1 MSAALWC
8 CQCLPAWQVR
18 ACLDAVD
25 EIQKMA
31 ELLGLRDECGEGTLG
46 ALALAGSCLADNRL
60 NLDVYPDGC
69 RRFLQLFKEQQ
80 GEVVQVEFL
89 RLSSNDCLLD
99 PALGSLPHLKH
110 LKSLVL
116 KGGHA
121 RDEFGSYQHG
131 SLTSLPPD
139 FGNLSC
145 LTHLDLSFN
154 RLSTLPSCILHLPSL
169 RVLLVSHNSLVTLPE
184 DFGRLSKLTFFSAM
198 KNLLKD
204 LPQSIGELSM
214 LQNLDLSEN
223 ALELL
228 PEQIGDLHNCTELDL
243 SGNCLLSIPD
253 SLANLKSLRRLHLH
267 SNLLVTVPASLAS
280 LPNLSRLD
288 LQNNRL
294 RAIPAEI
301 QTLPFVHIRGNPL
314 GKTEPSLQAGNCK
327 ASAAVC
333 SAQLFPHS
341 AQHGVDGLSN
351 LYLLLL
357 PKSYRHRYSH
367 CQKARKT
374 LCCIRRG
381 QSLHDVINSCISSG
395 SFTVT
400 SEGCNVFLACGT
412 RFYFPPGAASDPLK
426 IHFRSFIPDLQW
438 VKLRHH
444 DVLLSR
450 VLELQPHGVQFQ
462 QEVQIWM
469 PYISPQTPH
478 QHEVVVRTF
487 NEQSWSDLK
496 TRVIQRR
503 KSKKCV
509 AHCCVLHFS
518 WFLVVSRLVQNEC
531 EVPAEGTL
539 LFSSV
544 DPNIKVIFPPGVTKE
559 PRSVKLQVCML
570 FARAAFACWVL
581 EELSEQCGNL
591 VPDCFAHC
599 AVCHIQVLPVSAEEI
614 QEITASAECRA
625 SPLLYL
631 SQDSTVDFLKPVRI
645 QLPLPPGVTGL
656 NLDRSRLH
664 ILHGDLEGQTWND
677 ITSEVVLE
685 FTHLYAVFEVTHFS
699 WYWLWYTTKTYI
711 GGIAKKVYERLRL
724 YQVNFIALQ
733 RKKDPEQV
741 LLQCVPKHK
750 VDPVLKKL
758 QDRYRG
764 PEPSDMVEMFEGE
777 QFFAAFERG
786 ISIDM
791 DRPDCVDGRLSFIF
805 YSHLKN
811 MKEIYVTSPV
821 DRKGQAVK
829 GQSLTA
835 CFLFAKVSFYR
846 GAVPDSIPE
855 DASRR
860 RKGPDSLWLA
870 TLPIKL
876 PQLKPR
882 WDENPGPLY
891 GFSFPPLNLGNA
903 ETGYL
908 TQANLLSIA
917 RRVGADWQSIG
928 LNLGL
933 TYQQIERIGYNN
945 REDLNKQIL
954 DMLFSWA
961 QQNSEDP
968 GCVSKLIRA
977 MKESGRQ
984 DIADE
989 VEAIIE
995 LGRQKYSDSIR
1006 RVGLEQESST
1016 EDSA

>member
-1 MSAALWC
+1 
-8 CQCLPAWQVR
+8 
-18 ACLDAVD
+18 
-25 EIQKMA
+25 MA
-31 ELLGLRDECGEGTLG
+31 ELLGLGDERGEGASGAPTL
-46 ALALAGSCLADNRL
+46 ADCCLADNRL
-60 NLDVYPDGC
+60 NLDVYPAGC
-69 RRFLQLFKEQQ
+69 RRLLQLFE
-80 GEVVQVEFL
+80 GRRAEVVQVEFL
-89 RLSSNDCLLD
+89 RLSTNDSLLGA
-99 PALGSLPHLKH
+99 ALGVLPCLKH

-121 RDEFGSYQHG
+121 RDEFGSCQHG

-139 FGNLSC
+139 VGSLRC

-154 RLSTLPSCILHLPSL
+154 SLSTLPSCIPRLPSL
-169 RVLLVSHNSLVTLPE
+169 RVLSVSHNSLVALPE
-184 DFGRLSKLTFFSAM
+184 DFGSLSKLTFFSAM
-198 KNLLKD
+198 KNQLMD
-204 LPQSIGELSM
+204 LPQSIGDLAA
-214 LQNLDLSEN
+214 LKDLDLSEN
-223 ALELL
+223 ALEAL
-228 PEQIGDLHNCTELDL
+228 PEEVGNLHSCTQLDL
-243 SGNCLLSIPD
+243 SGNRLSSIPD
-253 SLANLKSLRRLHLH
+253 SVGNLKALRQLHLH
-267 SNLLVTVPASLAS
+267 SNLLVTVPTSLAS

-288 LQNNRL
+288 LRNNCL
-294 RAIPAEI
+294 RAVPPEI
-301 QTLPFVHIRGNPL
+301 QTLPFVHLRGNPL
-314 GKTEPSLQAGNCK
+314 GETEPSPQAEGSSATELQRLFL
-327 ASAAVC
+327 AS
-333 SAQLFPHS
+333 
-341 AQHGVDGLSN
+341 GED
-351 LYLLLL
+351 
-357 PKSYRHRYSH
+357 
-367 CQKARKT
+367 
-374 LCCIRRG
+374 
-381 QSLHDVINSCISSG
+381 

-400 SEGCNVFLACGT
+400 SEGCEVILACGIH
-412 RFYFPPGAASDPLK
+412 FYFPPGAASDPVR
-426 IHFRSFIPDLQW
+426 IDFRTLEPDPRW

-450 VLELQPHGVQFQ
+450 VLELQPHGVTFQ

-469 PYISPQTPH
+469 PYACPQSL
-478 QHEVVVRTF
+478 QQREVVVRTF
-487 NEQSWSDLK
+487 SGHSWSDLR
-496 TRVIQRR
+496 TQVEQET
-503 KSKKCV
+503 KSKKHV
-509 AHCCVLHFS
+509 AHCRVLHFS

-531 EVPAEGTL
+531 QVSTEGTL

-544 DPNIKVIFPPGVTKE
+544 DPNIKVTFPPGVTE
-559 PRSVKLQVCML
+559 ETRSVKL
-570 FARAAFACWVL
+570 
-581 EELSEQCGNL
+581 
-591 VPDCFAHC
+591 
-599 AVCHIQVLPVSAEEI
+599 QVLPVSAEEI
-614 QEITASAECRA
+614 AELTADAGCRA
-625 SPLLYL
+625 SPLLCL
-631 SQDSTVDFLKPVRI
+631 SQDSLVDFLKPVRI
-645 QLPLPPGVTGL
+645 QLPLPFGVTGL

-664 ILHGDLEGQTWND
+664 LLRGDVQGQTWDD
-677 ITSEVVLE
+677 ITSQVVLE
-685 FTHLYAVFEVTHFS
+685 LTHLYAVFEVTHFS

-711 GGIAKKVYERLRL
+711 GGIAKKVYERLRM

-741 LLQCVPKHK
+741 LLQCLPKHK

-821 DRKGQAVK
+821 DRKDQAVK
-829 GQSLTA
+829 GQ
-835 CFLFAKVSFYR
+835 VSFYR
-846 GAVPDSIPE
+846 GAVPESIPE
-855 DASRR
+855 EASRR

-876 PQLKPR
+876 PRLKPR
-882 WDENPGPLY
+882 WGENPSPQN
-891 GFSFPPLNLGNA
+891 GFSFSPLNLGNA

-917 RRVGADWQSIG
+917 RRVGADWQTIG

-933 TYQQIERIGYNN
+933 TYQQIERIGYNH
-945 REDLNKQIL
+945 REDLDKQIL

-968 GCVSKLIRA
+968 DCVSKLIKA

-989 VEAIIE
+989 VESIIE
-995 LGRQKYSDSIR
+995 LGRHKYRESIR

-1016 EDSA
+1016 EDSATAAM

>member
-1 MSAALWC
+1 M
-8 CQCLPAWQVR
+8 
-18 ACLDAVD
+18 
-25 EIQKMA
+25 QKMA
-31 ELLGLRDECGEGTLG
+31 ELLGLGDECGEGTPE
-46 ALALAGSCLADNRL
+46 APALAGSCLADNRL

-69 RRFLQLFKEQQ
+69 RWFLQLFERRR

-89 RLSSNDCLLD
+89 RLSSNDHLLGTT
-99 PALGSLPHLKH
+99 LGILPHLKH

-121 RDEFGSYQHG
+121 RDEFGSCQHG

-139 FGNLSC
+139 IGNLRC

-154 RLSTLPSCILHLPSL
+154 SLSTLPSCILHLPSL
-169 RVLLVSHNSLVTLPE
+169 CVLLVSHNNLVALPKN
-184 DFGRLSKLTFFSAM
+184 FGSLSKLTFFSAM
-198 KNLLKD
+198 KNQLKD
-204 LPQSIGELSM
+204 LPQSIGDLAV

-223 ALELL
+223 ALEFL
-228 PEQIGDLHNCTELDL
+228 PEEVGNLHNCTELEL
-243 SGNCLLSIPD
+243 SGNRLSSIPD
-253 SLANLKSLRRLHLH
+253 SLANLKSLRQLHLH

-288 LQNNRL
+288 LQNNCL
-294 RAIPAEI
+294 RAVPPEI
-301 QTLPFVHIRGNPL
+301 QTSPFVHLRGNPL
-314 GKTEPSLQAGNCK
+314 GETEPSPQADESSAGELRRLFL
-327 ASAAVC
+327 AS
-333 SAQLFPHS
+333 
-341 AQHGVDGLSN
+341 GED
-351 LYLLLL
+351 
-357 PKSYRHRYSH
+357 
-367 CQKARKT
+367 
-374 LCCIRRG
+374 
-381 QSLHDVINSCISSG
+381 

-400 SEGCNVFLACGT
+400 SEGCKVVLACGI
-412 RFYFPPGAASDPLK
+412 RFYFPPGAASDPLQ
-426 IHFRSFIPDLQW
+426 IYFRTLAPDPQW

-450 VLELQPHGVQFQ
+450 VLELQPHGVEFQ
-462 QEVQIWM
+462 QVQIWM
-469 PYISPQTPH
+469 PYASPQTLH
-478 QHEVVVRTF
+478 QREVVVRTF
-487 NEQSWSDLK
+487 SGQNWSDLS
-496 TRVIQRR
+496 TRVKQKR
-503 KSKKCV
+503 KSKKHM
-509 AHCCVLHFS
+509 AHCSVLHFS

-531 EVPAEGTL
+531 KVPTEGTL

-544 DPNIKVIFPPGVTKE
+544 DPNIKVTFPPGVTE
-559 PRSVKLQVCML
+559 ETRNVKLQV
-570 FARAAFACWVL
+570 
-581 EELSEQCGNL
+581 
-591 VPDCFAHC
+591 
-599 AVCHIQVLPVSAEEI
+599 LPISAEEI
-614 QEITASAECRA
+614 EEITADAGCRA
-625 SPLLYL
+625 SPLLCL
-631 SQDSTVDFLKPVRI
+631 SQDSLVDFLRPVRI

-656 NLDRSRLH
+656 NLDQSRLH
-664 ILHGDLEGQTWND
+664 LLHGDLEGKTWDD
-677 ITSEVVLE
+677 ITSQVVLE

-711 GGIAKKVYERLRL
+711 GGIAKKVYERLRM

-750 VDPVLKKL
+750 VDPVLKRL
-758 QDRYRG
+758 QDRYQG

-829 GQSLTA
+829 GQ
-835 CFLFAKVSFYR
+835 VSFYR

-876 PQLKPR
+876 PRLKPR
-882 WDENPGPLY
+882 WGENRGRPN

-908 TQANLLSIA
+908 TQTNLLSIA
-917 RRVGADWQSIG
+917 RRVGADWQTIG

-945 REDLNKQIL
+945 REDLDKQIL

-968 GCVSKLIRA
+968 DCVSKLITA

-989 VEAIIE
+989 VETIIE
-995 LGRQKYSDSIR
+995 LGQQKYRESIR

-1016 EDSA
+1016 EDSAIAMM

>member
-1 MSAALWC
+1 L
-8 CQCLPAWQVR
+8 
-18 ACLDAVD
+18 
-25 EIQKMA
+25 QKMA
-31 ELLGLRDECGEGTLG
+31 ELLGLGDECGEGASG
-46 ALALAGSCLADNRL
+46 AAALASSCLADNRL

-69 RRFLQLFKEQQ
+69 LRFLRLFEGRQ
-80 GEVVQVEFL
+80 GEVLQVEFL
-89 RLSSNDCLLD
+89 RLSSNDRHLGA
-99 PALGSLPHLKH
+99 ALNILPQLKL
-110 LKSLVL
+110 LKSLML
-116 KGGHA
+116 KGGQA
-121 RDEFGSYQHG
+121 RDEFGSCQHG
-131 SLTSLPPD
+131 SLMSLPP
-139 FGNLSC
+139 GVGTLRC

-184 DFGRLSKLTFFSAM
+184 DFGSLSRLTFFSAM
-198 KNLLKD
+198 KNQLKD
-204 LPQSIGELSM
+204 LPQSIGELAE
-214 LQNLDLSEN
+214 LQDLDLSEN
-223 ALELL
+223 ALEFL
-228 PEQIGDLHNCTELDL
+228 PDEVGNLHSCTELDL
-243 SGNCLLSIPD
+243 SGNRLLSIPD

-288 LQNNRL
+288 LQNNCL
-294 RAIPAEI
+294 HAVPPEI
-301 QTLPFVHIRGNPL
+301 QSSPFVCLRGNPL
-314 GKTEPSLQAGNCK
+314 GDTKPSPQAGLK
-327 ASAAVC
+327 S
-333 SAQLFPHS
+333 L
-341 AQHGVDGLSN
+341 HGVT
-351 LYLLLL
+351 
-357 PKSYRHRYSH
+357 R
-367 CQKARKT
+367 
-374 LCCIRRG
+374 
-381 QSLHDVINSCISSG
+381 SCISSG

-400 SEGCNVFLACGT
+400 SEGCKVVLACGI
-412 RFYFPPGAASDPLK
+412 RFYFPPGAASDPLQ
-426 IHFRSFIPDLQW
+426 IYFRTLAPDPQW

-450 VLELQPHGVQFQ
+450 VLELQPHGVKFQ

-469 PYISPQTPH
+469 PYASPQTLH
-478 QHEVVVRTF
+478 QREVVVRTF
-487 NEQSWSDLK
+487 SGQSWSDLRTGVELK
-496 TRVIQRR
+496 R
-503 KSKKCV
+503 KSKKHV
-509 AHCCVLHFS
+509 AHCSVLHFS

-531 EVPAEGTL
+531 KVPTEGTL

-544 DPNIKVIFPPGVTKE
+544 DPNIKVTFPPGVTAE
-559 PRSVKLQVCML
+559 TRSVKL
-570 FARAAFACWVL
+570 
-581 EELSEQCGNL
+581 
-591 VPDCFAHC
+591 
-599 AVCHIQVLPVSAEEI
+599 QVLPVSAEEL
-614 QEITASAECRA
+614 EEMTADAGCRA
-625 SPLLYL
+625 SPLLCL
-631 SQDSTVDFLKPVRI
+631 SQDSLEDFLRPVRI

-664 ILHGDLEGQTWND
+664 LLHGDLEGRTWDD
-677 ITSEVVLE
+677 ITNQVVLE

-711 GGIAKKVYERLRL
+711 GGIARKVYERLRM

-733 RKKDPEQV
+733 RRKDPEQV

-829 GQSLTA
+829 GQ
-835 CFLFAKVSFYR
+835 VSFYR
-846 GAVPDSIPE
+846 GAIPESVPE

-860 RKGPDSLWLA
+860 RRGPDSLWLA

-876 PQLKPR
+876 PRLKPR
-882 WDENPGPLY
+882 WSENPGPLN

-945 REDLNKQIL
+945 REDLHKQIL

-961 QQNSEDP
+961 QQNAEDP
-968 GCVSKLIRA
+968 DCVSKLVAA

-989 VEAIIE
+989 VETIIA
-995 LGRQKYSDSIR
+995 LGRQKYRESIR

-1016 EDSA
+1016 EDSAIAMT

>member
-1 MSAALWC
+1 
-8 CQCLPAWQVR
+8 
-18 ACLDAVD
+18 
-25 EIQKMA
+25 MA
-31 ELLGLRDECGEGTLG
+31 ELLGLRDKHGEGAPEAP
-46 ALALAGSCLADNRL
+46 ALTGSCLADNRL
-60 NLDVYPDGC
+60 TLDVYPDGC
-69 RRFLQLFKEQQ
+69 CRLLRLFEGQRA
-80 GEVVQVEFL
+80 EVVQVELL
-89 RLSSNDCLLD
+89 RLSGNDRLLD
-99 PALGSLPHLKH
+99 SALAILPHLKR

-116 KGGHA
+116 KGGHV
-121 RDEFGSYQHG
+121 RDEFGSCQHG

-139 FGNLSC
+139 IGTLRC

-154 RLSTLPSCILHLPSL
+154 SLSTLPSCIPCLTSL
-169 RVLLVSHNSLVTLPE
+169 RMLLVSHNNLVALPE
-184 DFGRLSKLTFFSAM
+184 NFGSLSKLTFFSAM
-198 KNLLKD
+198 KNQLKD
-204 LPQSIGELSM
+204 LPRSIGELAA
-214 LQNLDLSEN
+214 LEDLDLSEN

-228 PEQIGDLHNCTELDL
+228 PEEVGNLRSCTELDL
-243 SGNCLLSIPD
+243 SGNRLSSIPD
-253 SLANLKSLRRLHLH
+253 SL
-267 SNLLVTVPASLAS
+267 
-280 LPNLSRLD
+280 
-288 LQNNRL
+288 
-294 RAIPAEI
+294 
-301 QTLPFVHIRGNPL
+301 
-314 GKTEPSLQAGNCK
+314 
-327 ASAAVC
+327 
-333 SAQLFPHS
+333 
-341 AQHGVDGLSN
+341 
-351 LYLLLL
+351 
-357 PKSYRHRYSH
+357 
-367 CQKARKT
+367 
-374 LCCIRRG
+374 
-381 QSLHDVINSCISSG
+381 
-395 SFTVT
+395 VT
-400 SEGCNVFLACGT
+400 SEGCEVVLACGIC
-412 RFYFPPGAASDPLK
+412 FCFPPGAASDPLQ
-426 IHFRSFIPDLQW
+426 IYFRTLAPDPRW

-450 VLELQPHGVQFQ
+450 VLELQPHGVKFQ
-462 QEVQIWM
+462 QEVDIWM
-469 PYISPQTPH
+469 PYASPENLH
-478 QHEVVVRTF
+478 QREVVVRTF
-487 NEQSWSDLK
+487 SGQSWSDLRTQVEK
-496 TRVIQRR
+496 KR
-503 KSKKCV
+503 KSKKHV
-509 AHCCVLHFS
+509 AHCSVLHFS

-531 EVPAEGTL
+531 KVPAEGTL

-544 DPNIKVIFPPGVTKE
+544 DPNIKVTFPPGVTE
-559 PRSVKLQVCML
+559 ETRNVKL
-570 FARAAFACWVL
+570 
-581 EELSEQCGNL
+581 
-591 VPDCFAHC
+591 
-599 AVCHIQVLPVSAEEI
+599 QVLPVSAEEI
-614 QEITASAECRA
+614 EELTADAGCKA
-625 SPLLYL
+625 SPLLCL
-631 SQDSTVDFLKPVRI
+631 SQDSLVDFLRPVRI
-645 QLPLPPGVTGL
+645 QLPLPLGVTGL

-664 ILHGDLEGQTWND
+664 LLRGDVEGQTWDD
-677 ITSEVVLE
+677 ITSQVVLE
-685 FTHLYAVFEVTHFS
+685 FTHLYALFEVTHFS

-711 GGIAKKVYERLRL
+711 GGIAKKVYERLRM

-741 LLQCVPKHK
+741 LLQCLPKHK

-829 GQSLTA
+829 GQ
-835 CFLFAKVSFYR
+835 VSFYR
-846 GAVPDSIPE
+846 GAVPESIPE

-876 PQLKPR
+876 PRLKPR
-882 WDENPGPLY
+882 WGETSSLLN

-917 RRVGADWQSIG
+917 RRVGADWQTIG

-945 REDLNKQIL
+945 RQDLDKQIL

-968 GCVSKLIRA
+968 DCVSKLIIA

-989 VEAIIE
+989 VETIIE
-995 LGRQKYSDSIR
+995 LGRQKYRESIR
-1006 RVGLEQESST
+1006 RVGLEQESSA
-1016 EDSA
+1016 EDSAIAMT

>member
-1 MSAALWC
+1 T
-8 CQCLPAWQVR
+8 
-18 ACLDAVD
+18 
-25 EIQKMA
+25 QKMA
-31 ELLGLRDECGEGTLG
+31 ELLGLGDKCGEGALG
-46 ALALAGSCLADNRL
+46 APSLAGSCLADNRL

-69 RRFLQLFKEQQ
+69 CRFLQLFEGRR

-89 RLSSNDCLLD
+89 RLSSNDCLLGTT
-99 PALGSLPHLKH
+99 LSILPHLKH

-121 RDEFGSYQHG
+121 RDEFGSCQHG
-131 SLTSLPPD
+131 SLTNLPPD
-139 FGNLSC
+139 IGNLRC

-154 RLSTLPSCILHLPSL
+154 SLSTLPSCILHLPSL
-169 RVLLVSHNSLVTLPE
+169 RVLLVSHNSLVALPE
-184 DFGRLSKLTFFSAM
+184 DFGSLSKLTFFSAM
-198 KNLLKD
+198 RNQLKD
-204 LPQSIGELSM
+204 LPQSIGELAV
-214 LQNLDLSEN
+214 LQDLDLSEN
-223 ALELL
+223 ALEFL
-228 PEQIGDLHNCTELDL
+228 PEEVGNLHNCTELDL
-243 SGNCLLSIPD
+243 SGNCLSSIPD

-288 LQNNRL
+288 LQNNCL
-294 RAIPAEI
+294 RAVPPEI
-301 QTLPFVHIRGNPL
+301 QTSPFVRLRGNPL
-314 GKTEPSLQAGNCK
+314 GETEPSPQADESRARGLRRLFL
-327 ASAAVC
+327 AS
-333 SAQLFPHS
+333 
-341 AQHGVDGLSN
+341 GED
-351 LYLLLL
+351 
-357 PKSYRHRYSH
+357 
-367 CQKARKT
+367 
-374 LCCIRRG
+374 
-381 QSLHDVINSCISSG
+381 

-400 SEGCNVFLACGT
+400 SEGCKVVLACGIH
-412 RFYFPPGAASDPLK
+412 FYFPPGAASDPLR
-426 IHFRSFIPDLQW
+426 IYFRTLAPDPQC

-450 VLELQPHGVQFQ
+450 ALELQPHGVKFQ

-469 PYISPQTPH
+469 PYASPQTLH
-478 QHEVVVRTF
+478 QREVVVRTF
-487 NEQSWSDLK
+487 SGQSWSDLR
-496 TRVIQRR
+496 TRLEQKR
-503 KSKKCV
+503 KSKKHV
-509 AHCCVLHFS
+509 AHCSVLHFS

-531 EVPAEGTL
+531 KVPTEGTL

-544 DPNIKVIFPPGVTKE
+544 DPNIKVTFPPGVTE
-559 PRSVKLQVCML
+559 ETRSVKL
-570 FARAAFACWVL
+570 
-581 EELSEQCGNL
+581 
-591 VPDCFAHC
+591 
-599 AVCHIQVLPVSAEEI
+599 QVLPVSAEEI
-614 QEITASAECRA
+614 EEITSDAGCRV
-625 SPLLYL
+625 SPLLCL
-631 SQDSTVDFLKPVRI
+631 SQDSLVDFLRPVRI

-656 NLDRSRLH
+656 NLDQSRLH
-664 ILHGDLEGQTWND
+664 LLHGDLEGQTWDD
-677 ITSEVVLE
+677 ITSQVVLE

-711 GGIAKKVYERLRL
+711 GGIAKKVYERLRM

-829 GQSLTA
+829 GQ
-835 CFLFAKVSFYR
+835 VSFYR
-846 GAVPDSIPE
+846 GAVPESIPE

-876 PQLKPR
+876 PRLKPR
-882 WDENPGPLY
+882 WRENPGPLN

-917 RRVGADWQSIG
+917 RRVGADWQTIG

-945 REDLNKQIL
+945 REDLDKQIL

-968 GCVSKLIRA
+968 DCVSKLITA

-989 VEAIIE
+989 VETIIE
-995 LGRQKYSDSIR
+995 LGQQKYRESIR
-1006 RVGLEQESST
+1006 RVGLEQECST
-1016 EDSA
+1016 EDSAIAMM

>member
-1 MSAALWC
+1 
-8 CQCLPAWQVR
+8 
-18 ACLDAVD
+18 
-25 EIQKMA
+25 MA
-31 ELLGLRDECGEGTLG
+31 ELLGLGDKHGEG
-46 ALALAGSCLADNRL
+46 APEAPALAGSCLADNRL
-60 NLDVYPDGC
+60 TLDVYPDGC
-69 RRFLQLFKEQQ
+69 CRLLHLFEGQQ
-80 GEVVQVEFL
+80 AEVVQVELL
-89 RLSSNDCLLD
+89 RLSGNDCLLD
-99 PALGSLPHLKH
+99 SALAILPHLKR

-116 KGGHA
+116 KGGHV
-121 RDEFGSYQHG
+121 RDEFGSCQHG

-139 FGNLSC
+139 IGNLRC

-154 RLSTLPSCILHLPSL
+154 SLSTLPSCIPCLTSL
-169 RVLLVSHNSLVTLPE
+169 RMLLVSHNNLVALPE
-184 DFGRLSKLTFFSAM
+184 NFGSLSKLTFFSAM
-198 KNLLKD
+198 KNQLKD
-204 LPQSIGELSM
+204 LPRSIGELAA
-214 LQNLDLSEN
+214 LEDLDLSEN

-228 PEQIGDLHNCTELDL
+228 PEEGAY
-243 SGNCLLSIPD
+243 CLTRPVVHKVGEFSAD
-253 SLANLKSLRRLHLH
+253 FLK
-267 SNLLVTVPASLAS
+267 
-280 LPNLSRLD
+280 D
-288 LQNNRL
+288 W
-294 RAIPAEI
+294 
-301 QTLPFVHIRGNPL
+301 
-314 GKTEPSLQAGNCK
+314 
-327 ASAAVC
+327 
-333 SAQLFPHS
+333 
-341 AQHGVDGLSN
+341 
-351 LYLLLL
+351 
-357 PKSYRHRYSH
+357 SH
-367 CQKARKT
+367 CSVT
-374 LCCIRRG
+374 
-381 QSLHDVINSCISSG
+381 HSCVSSG

-400 SEGCNVFLACGT
+400 SEGCEVVLACGIC
-412 RFYFPPGAASDPLK
+412 FYFPPGAASDPLQ
-426 IHFRSFIPDLQW
+426 IYFRTLAPDPRW

-450 VLELQPHGVQFQ
+450 VLELQPHGVKFQ
-462 QEVQIWM
+462 QEVDIWM
-469 PYISPQTPH
+469 PYASPETLH
-478 QHEVVVRTF
+478 QREVVVRTF
-487 NEQSWSDLK
+487 SGQSWSDLRTQVEK
-496 TRVIQRR
+496 KR
-503 KSKKCV
+503 KSKKHV
-509 AHCCVLHFS
+509 AHCSVLHFS

-531 EVPAEGTL
+531 KVPTEGTL

-544 DPNIKVIFPPGVTKE
+544 DPNIKVTFPPGVTE
-559 PRSVKLQVCML
+559 ETRNVKL
-570 FARAAFACWVL
+570 
-581 EELSEQCGNL
+581 
-591 VPDCFAHC
+591 
-599 AVCHIQVLPVSAEEI
+599 QVLPVSAEEI
-614 QEITASAECRA
+614 EELTADAGCKA
-625 SPLLYL
+625 SPLLCL
-631 SQDSTVDFLKPVRI
+631 SQDSLVDFLRPVRI
-645 QLPLPPGVTGL
+645 QLPLPLGVTGL

-664 ILHGDLEGQTWND
+664 LLRGDVEGQTWDD
-677 ITSEVVLE
+677 ITSQVVLE
-685 FTHLYAVFEVTHFS
+685 FTHLYALFEVTHFS

-711 GGIAKKVYERLRL
+711 GGIAKKVYERLRM

-741 LLQCVPKHK
+741 LLQCLPKHK

-829 GQSLTA
+829 GQ
-835 CFLFAKVSFYR
+835 VSFYR
-846 GAVPDSIPE
+846 GAVPESIPE

-876 PQLKPR
+876 PRLKPR
-882 WDENPGPLY
+882 WGETSSSLN

-917 RRVGADWQSIG
+917 RRVGADWQTIG

-945 REDLNKQIL
+945 RQDLDKQIL

-968 GCVSKLIRA
+968 DCVSKLIIA

-989 VEAIIE
+989 VETIIE
-995 LGRQKYSDSIR
+995 LGRQKYRESIR
-1006 RVGLEQESST
+1006 RVGLEQESSA
-1016 EDSA
+1016 EDSAIAMT

>member
-1 MSAALWC
+1 M
-8 CQCLPAWQVR
+8 
-18 ACLDAVD
+18 
-25 EIQKMA
+25 QKMA
-31 ELLGLRDECGEGTLG
+31 ELLGLRDECGEGTSG
-46 ALALAGSCLADNRL
+46 APAPAGSCLADNRL

-69 RRFLQLFKEQQ
+69 RRFLQLFKERR

-89 RLSSNDCLLD
+89 RLSGNDCLLD
-99 PALGSLPHLKH
+99 TTLGSLPHLKH

-139 FGNLSC
+139 FGNLTC

-154 RLSTLPSCILHLPSL
+154 RLSTLPSCILQLPSL

-184 DFGRLSKLTFFSAM
+184 DFGCLSKLTFFSAM
-198 KNLLKD
+198 KNQLKD
-204 LPQSIGELSM
+204 LPRSIGKLSM
-214 LQNLDLSEN
+214 LQDLDLSEN

-228 PEQIGDLHNCTELDL
+228 PEEVGNLHNCTELDL
-243 SGNCLLSIPD
+243 SGNRLLSIPD

-288 LQNNRL
+288 LQNNCL

-301 QTLPFVHIRGNPL
+301 QALPFVHVRGNPL
-314 GKTEPSLQAGNCK
+314 GETEPSPQAGNCK
-327 ASAAVC
+327 ASAAV
-333 SAQLFPHS
+333 
-341 AQHGVDGLSN
+341 
-351 LYLLLL
+351 
-357 PKSYRHRYSH
+357 
-367 CQKARKT
+367 
-374 LCCIRRG
+374 
-381 QSLHDVINSCISSG
+381 VIHSCISSG

-400 SEGCNVFLACGT
+400 SEGCKVVLACGIH
-412 RFYFPPGAASDPLK
+412 FYFPPGAASDSLQ
-426 IHFRSFIPDLQW
+426 IYFRSLAPDPQW

-487 NEQSWSDLK
+487 SGQSWSDLR
-496 TRVIQRR
+496 TRTKQKR

-531 EVPAEGTL
+531 RVPAEGTL

-559 PRSVKLQVCML
+559 PRSVKLQV
-570 FARAAFACWVL
+570 
-581 EELSEQCGNL
+581 
-591 VPDCFAHC
+591 
-599 AVCHIQVLPVSAEEI
+599 LPVSAEEI
-614 QEITASAECRA
+614 EEITSNAGCRA
-625 SPLLYL
+625 SPLLCL

-791 DRPDCVDGRLSFIF
+791 DHPDCVDGRLSFIF

-821 DRKGQAVK
+821 DRKCQAVK
-829 GQSLTA
+829 GQ
-835 CFLFAKVSFYR
+835 VSFYR

-933 TYQQIERIGYNN
+933 TYKQIERIGYNN

-968 GCVSKLIRA
+968 DCVNKLITA

-995 LGRQKYSDSIR
+995 LGRQKYNESIR

-1016 EDSA
+1016 EDSAIAMM

>member
-1 MSAALWC
+1 
-8 CQCLPAWQVR
+8 
-18 ACLDAVD
+18 
-25 EIQKMA
+25 MA
-31 ELLGLRDECGEGTLG
+31 ELLGLRAERGEGAAG
-46 ALALAGSCLADNRL
+46 AAALAGSCLADNRL

-69 RRFLQLFKEQQ
+69 CRFLQLFEERQ

-89 RLSSNDCLLD
+89 RLSSNDRL
-99 PALGSLPHLKH
+99 LGSTLGILPHLKH

-116 KGGHA
+116 KGGYT
-121 RDEFGSYQHG
+121 RDVFGSCQHG
-131 SLTSLPPD
+131 SLTSLPSD
-139 FGNLSC
+139 FGNLRC

-154 RLSTLPSCILHLPSL
+154 KLSTLPHCILHLPSL
-169 RVLLVSHNSLVTLPE
+169 RVLLVSYNRLVALPE
-184 DFGRLSKLTFFSAM
+184 AFGSLSKLTFFSAM
-198 KNLLKD
+198 KNQLKD
-204 LPQSIGELSM
+204 LPQSIGELAV
-214 LQNLDLSEN
+214 LQDLDLSEN
-223 ALELL
+223 DLESL
-228 PEQIGDLHNCTELDL
+228 PEEVGNLHSCTDLDL
-243 SGNCLLSIPD
+243 SGNRLSSIPE
-253 SLANLKSLRRLHLH
+253 SFANLKSLRRLHLH
-267 SNLLVTVPASLAS
+267 SNLLLTVPASLAS

-288 LQNNRL
+288 LQNNCL
-294 RAIPAEI
+294 RAVPPEI
-301 QTLPFVHIRGNPL
+301 QTAPFVHLRGNPL
-314 GKTEPSLQAGNCK
+314 GQTEPSPQADESSARELPRLFL
-327 ASAAVC
+327 AS
-333 SAQLFPHS
+333 
-341 AQHGVDGLSN
+341 GED
-351 LYLLLL
+351 
-357 PKSYRHRYSH
+357 
-367 CQKARKT
+367 
-374 LCCIRRG
+374 
-381 QSLHDVINSCISSG
+381 

-400 SEGCNVFLACGT
+400 SEGCKVVLACGIH
-412 RFYFPPGAASDPLK
+412 FCFPPGAASDPLR
-426 IHFRSFIPDLQW
+426 IFFRTLTPDPQW

-450 VLELQPHGVQFQ
+450 VLELQPHGVKFQ

-469 PYISPQTPH
+469 PYASPQTLR
-478 QHEVVVRTF
+478 QREVVVRTF
-487 NEQSWSDLK
+487 SGQSWSDLRTK
-496 TRVIQRR
+496 VEQKR
-503 KSKKCV
+503 KSKKHV
-509 AHCCVLHFS
+509 AHCSVLHFS

-531 EVPAEGTL
+531 KVPTEGTL

-544 DPNIKVIFPPGVTKE
+544 DPNIKVTFPPGVTTE
-559 PRSVKLQVCML
+559 TRRVKL
-570 FARAAFACWVL
+570 
-581 EELSEQCGNL
+581 
-591 VPDCFAHC
+591 
-599 AVCHIQVLPVSAEEI
+599 QVLPVSTEEI
-614 QEITASAECRA
+614 EETTAAAGCRA
-625 SPLLYL
+625 SPLLCL
-631 SQDSTVDFLKPVRI
+631 SQDSLGAFLRPVRI

-656 NLDRSRLH
+656 NLDQSRLH
-664 ILHGDLEGQTWND
+664 LLHGDLEGQTWDD
-677 ITSEVVLE
+677 ITSQVVLE

-711 GGIAKKVYERLRL
+711 GGIAKKVYERLRM

-829 GQSLTA
+829 GQ
-835 CFLFAKVSFYR
+835 VSFYR
-846 GAVPDSIPE
+846 GAVPESIPE

-860 RKGPDSLWLA
+860 RKGPNSLWLA

-876 PQLKPR
+876 PRLRPR
-882 WDENPGPLY
+882 WGENPGPLN

-917 RRVGADWQSIG
+917 RRVGADWQAIG
-928 LNLGL
+928 LSLGL

-945 REDLNKQIL
+945 REDLDKQIL

-961 QQNSEDP
+961 QQNLEDP
-968 GCVSKLIRA
+968 DCVSKLITA
-977 MKESGRQ
+977 MKDSGRQ
-984 DIADE
+984 DIADDI
-989 VEAIIE
+989 EAIIN
-995 LGRQKYSDSIR
+995 LGRQKYRESIR

-1016 EDSA
+1016 EDSAVAMV

>member
-1 MSAALWC
+1 M
-8 CQCLPAWQVR
+8 
-18 ACLDAVD
+18 
-25 EIQKMA
+25 QKMA
-31 ELLGLRDECGEGTLG
+31 ELLELGKEDREGALG
-46 ALALAGSCLADNRL
+46 APVPSGSCLADNRL

-69 RRFLQLFKEQQ
+69 HRLLQLFEGRR
-80 GEVVQVEFL
+80 GELLRVEFL
-89 RLSSNDCLLD
+89 RLSTNDHLLGA
-99 PALGSLPHLKH
+99 ALGILPQLKH

-121 RDEFGSYQHG
+121 RDEFGSCQRG
-131 SLTSLPPD
+131 TLRSLPPD
-139 FGNLSC
+139 VGNLRH

-154 RLSTLPSCILHLPSL
+154 SLSTLPSCILHLPSL
-169 RVLLVSHNSLVTLPE
+169 RVLLVSHNSLGTLPQ
-184 DFGRLSKLTFFSAM
+184 DLGSLSKLTFFSAM
-198 KNLLKD
+198 KNQLKD
-204 LPQSIGELSM
+204 LPQSIGELAE
-214 LQNLDLSEN
+214 LQDLDLSEN
-223 ALELL
+223 ALGCL
-228 PEQIGDLHNCTELDL
+228 PEEVGNLHKCRELDL
-243 SGNCLLSIPD
+243 SGNRLSSIPE
-253 SLANLKSLRRLHLH
+253 SLANLKSLRQLHLH

-288 LQNNRL
+288 LQNNCL
-294 RAIPAEI
+294 RAVPPEI
-301 QTLPFVHIRGNPL
+301 QSSPFVHLRGNPL
-314 GKTEPSLQAGNCK
+314 GAREPPLQPDESSARGLRRLFL
-327 ASAAVC
+327 AS
-333 SAQLFPHS
+333 
-341 AQHGVDGLSN
+341 GED
-351 LYLLLL
+351 
-357 PKSYRHRYSH
+357 R
-367 CQKARKT
+367 
-374 LCCIRRG
+374 
-381 QSLHDVINSCISSG
+381 
-395 SFTVT
+395 FTVT
-400 SEGCNVFLACGT
+400 SEGCKVVLACGIH
-412 RFYFPPGAASDPLK
+412 FYFPPEAVSEPLQIEFQSLAPDP
-426 IHFRSFIPDLQW
+426 QW

-450 VLELQPHGVQFQ
+450 VLELQPHGVKFQ

-469 PYISPQTPH
+469 PFASPQSL
-478 QHEVVVRTF
+478 QQREVVIRTF
-487 NEQSWSDLK
+487 SGQSWSDLR
-496 TRVIQRR
+496 TRVEQKR
-503 KSKKCV
+503 KPKKPV
-509 AHCCVLHFS
+509 AHCSVLHFS
-518 WFLVVSRLVQNEC
+518 WFLVVSRLVQDEC
-531 EVPAEGTL
+531 QVPTEGTL
-539 LFSSV
+539 LFSSL
-544 DPNIKVIFPPGVTKE
+544 DPNIKVTFPPGATE
-559 PRSVKLQVCML
+559 ETRSVRL
-570 FARAAFACWVL
+570 
-581 EELSEQCGNL
+581 
-591 VPDCFAHC
+591 
-599 AVCHIQVLPVSAEEI
+599 QVLPVSAEEI
-614 QEITASAECRA
+614 EEITADPGCRA
-625 SPLLYL
+625 TSLLCL
-631 SQDSTVDFLKPVRI
+631 SQDSLVDFLRPVRI
-645 QLPLPPGVTGL
+645 QLPFPPGVTGL

-664 ILHGDLEGQTWND
+664 LLHGDLEGQSWDD
-677 ITSEVVLE
+677 ITSQVVLE

-829 GQSLTA
+829 GQ
-835 CFLFAKVSFYR
+835 VSFYR
-846 GAVPDSIPE
+846 GAVPESIPE

-876 PQLKPR
+876 PRLKPR
-882 WDENPGPLY
+882 WGENPALLND
-891 GFSFPPLNLGNA
+891 FSFPPLNLGNA

-945 REDLNKQIL
+945 REDLDKQIL

-968 GCVSKLIRA
+968 ECVNKLVGA

-984 DIADE
+984 DIAEE
-989 VEAIIE
+989 VEATLE
-995 LGRQKYSDSIR
+995 LGRQKYRESLR
-1006 RVGLEQESST
+1006 RLGLEQDSST
-1016 EDSA
+1016 QDSAIAM

>member
-1 MSAALWC
+1 
-8 CQCLPAWQVR
+8 
-18 ACLDAVD
+18 
-25 EIQKMA
+25 QKMA
-31 ELLGLRDECGEGTLG
+31 ELLGLRDECGEGALG
-46 ALALAGSCLADNRL
+46 APVLTSSCLADNRL
-60 NLDVYPDGC
+60 TLDVYPDGC
-69 RRFLQLFKEQQ
+69 YQLLRLFEGRRA
-80 GEVVQVEFL
+80 EVVQVELL
-89 RLSSNDCLLD
+89 RLSSNDHLLD
-99 PALGSLPHLKH
+99 AVLGILPHLKR

-121 RDEFGSYQHG
+121 RDEFGLCQHG
-131 SLTSLPPD
+131 SLRSLPPD
-139 FGNLSC
+139 FGTLRC

-154 RLSTLPSCILHLPSL
+154 SLSTLPSCISRLPSL
-169 RVLLVSHNSLVTLPE
+169 RVLLVSHNSLVALPE
-184 DFGRLSKLTFFSAM
+184 DFGSLSKLTFFSAM
-198 KNLLKD
+198 KNQLKD
-204 LPQSIGELSM
+204 LPRSIGELAM
-214 LQNLDLSEN
+214 LEDLDLSEN
-223 ALELL
+223 ALEFL
-228 PEQIGDLHNCTELDL
+228 PEEVGNLHSCTELDL
-243 SGNCLLSIPD
+243 SGNQLSSIPD

-288 LQNNRL
+288 LQNNCL
-294 RAIPAEI
+294 RAVPAEI
-301 QTLPFVHIRGNPL
+301 QTAPFVHLRGNPL
-314 GKTEPSLQAGNCK
+314 GETEPSLPADEPNATELRRLFL
-327 ASAAVC
+327 AS
-333 SAQLFPHS
+333 
-341 AQHGVDGLSN
+341 GED
-351 LYLLLL
+351 
-357 PKSYRHRYSH
+357 
-367 CQKARKT
+367 
-374 LCCIRRG
+374 
-381 QSLHDVINSCISSG
+381 

-400 SEGCNVFLACGT
+400 SEGCKVVLACGI
-412 RFYFPPGAASDPLK
+412 RFYFPPGAASDPLR
-426 IHFRSFIPDLQW
+426 IYFRTLAPDPQW

-450 VLELQPHGVQFQ
+450 VLELQPHGVKFQ

-469 PYISPQTPH
+469 PYASPETLQ
-478 QHEVVVRTF
+478 QREVVVRTF
-487 NEQSWSDLK
+487 SGQSWSDLRTQVEQK
-496 TRVIQRR
+496 R
-503 KSKKCV
+503 KSKKHM
-509 AHCCVLHFS
+509 AHCSVLHFS

-531 EVPAEGTL
+531 KVPTEGTL

-544 DPNIKVIFPPGVTKE
+544 DPNIKVTFPPGVTE
-559 PRSVKLQVCML
+559 ETRNVKLQV
-570 FARAAFACWVL
+570 
-581 EELSEQCGNL
+581 LS
-591 VPDCFAHC
+591 
-599 AVCHIQVLPVSAEEI
+599 VSAEEI
-614 QEITASAECRA
+614 AELTADAECQA
-625 SPLLYL
+625 SPLLCL
-631 SQDSTVDFLKPVRI
+631 SQDCLVDFLRPVRI
-645 QLPLPPGVTGL
+645 QLPLPLGVTGL

-664 ILHGDLEGQTWND
+664 LLRGDLQGQTWDD
-677 ITSEVVLE
+677 ITSQVVLE
-685 FTHLYAVFEVTHFS
+685 FTHLYAIFEVTHFS
-699 WYWLWYTTKTYI
+699 WYWLWYSTKTYI
-711 GGIAKKVYERLRL
+711 GGIAKKVYERLRM

-741 LLQCVPKHK
+741 LLQCLPKHK

-791 DRPDCVDGRLSFIF
+791 DRPDCVDGCLSFIF

-829 GQSLTA
+829 GQ
-835 CFLFAKVSFYR
+835 VSFYR

-855 DASRR
+855 DATRR

-876 PQLKPR
+876 PRLKPR
-882 WDENPGPLY
+882 WGENPSSLN

-917 RRVGADWQSIG
+917 RRVGADWQTIG

-945 REDLNKQIL
+945 REDLDKQIL

-968 GCVSKLIRA
+968 DCVSKLITA

-989 VEAIIE
+989 IETIIE
-995 LGRQKYSDSIR
+995 LGRQKYRQSIR

-1016 EDSA
+1016 EDSAIAM

>member
-1 MSAALWC
+1 M
-8 CQCLPAWQVR
+8 
-18 ACLDAVD
+18 
-25 EIQKMA
+25 QKMA
-31 ELLGLRDECGEGTLG
+31 ELLRLRDECREGTSG
-46 ALALAGSCLADNRL
+46 TALVGSCLADNRL

-69 RRFLQLFKEQQ
+69 HRFLQLFKKQQ

-99 PALGSLPHLKH
+99 ITLGSLPHLKH

-121 RDEFGSYQHG
+121 RDEFGSYQRG
-131 SLTSLPPD
+131 SLTNLPPD
-139 FGNLSC
+139 FGNLRC

-184 DFGRLSKLTFFSAM
+184 DFGCLSKLTFFSAM
-198 KNLLKD
+198 KNQLKG

-214 LQNLDLSEN
+214 LQDLDLSEN

-228 PEQIGDLHNCTELDL
+228 PEEVGNLHNCTELDL
-243 SGNCLLSIPD
+243 SGNRLLSIPD

-288 LQNNRL
+288 LQNNCL

-301 QTLPFVHIRGNPL
+301 QTLPFVHVRGNPL
-314 GKTEPSLQAGNCK
+314 GETEPSPQADK
-327 ASAAVC
+327 SSTRRLKELILAS
-333 SAQLFPHS
+333 
-341 AQHGVDGLSN
+341 GE
-351 LYLLLL
+351 
-357 PKSYRHRYSH
+357 
-367 CQKARKT
+367 
-374 LCCIRRG
+374 
-381 QSLHDVINSCISSG
+381 G

-400 SEGCNVFLACGT
+400 SEGRRVVLACGIH
-412 RFYFPPGAASDPLK
+412 FYFPPGATSDPLR
-426 IHFRSFIPDLQW
+426 ICFRSLMPDPQW

-462 QEVQIWM
+462 QEVQISM
-469 PYISPQTPH
+469 PCISPQTPH

-487 NEQSWSDLK
+487 SGQSWSDLK
-496 TRVIQRR
+496 TRVKRKR

-531 EVPAEGTL
+531 KVPAEGTL

-559 PRSVKLQVCML
+559 PRSVKLQV
-570 FARAAFACWVL
+570 
-581 EELSEQCGNL
+581 
-591 VPDCFAHC
+591 
-599 AVCHIQVLPVSAEEI
+599 LPVSAEEI
-614 QEITASAECRA
+614 QEITANAGCKA

-677 ITSEVVLE
+677 ITSDVVLE

-733 RKKDPEQV
+733 RKNDPEQV

-758 QDRYRG
+758 QNRYRG

-829 GQSLTA
+829 GQ
-835 CFLFAKVSFYR
+835 VSFYR

-882 WDENPGPLY
+882 WDENPCSLR

-908 TQANLLSIA
+908 TQANLLNIA

-968 GCVSKLIRA
+968 DCVSKLITA

-989 VEAIIE
+989 IEAIIE
-995 LGRQKYSDSIR
+995 LGRKKYSESIR

-1016 EDSA
+1016 EDSAIAMM

>member
-1 MSAALWC
+1 
-8 CQCLPAWQVR
+8 
-18 ACLDAVD
+18 
-25 EIQKMA
+25 MA
-31 ELLGLRDECGEGTLG
+31 ELLGLGDECREGASG
-46 ALALAGSCLADNRL
+46 APALAASCLADNRL

-69 RRFLQLFKEQQ
+69 RRFLRLFEGRQ
-80 GEVVQVEFL
+80 GEVVRVEFL
-89 RLSSNDCLLD
+89 RLSTNDRLLGTT
-99 PALGSLPHLKH
+99 LGILPHLKH

-121 RDEFGSYQHG
+121 RDEFGSCQHG

-139 FGNLSC
+139 VGNLSC

-154 RLSTLPSCILHLPSL
+154 SLSTLPGCILHLPSL

-184 DFGRLSKLTFFSAM
+184 DFGSLSKLTFFSAM
-198 KNLLKD
+198 KNQLKD
-204 LPQSIGELSM
+204 LPQSIGELAV
-214 LQNLDLSEN
+214 LQDLDLSEN
-223 ALELL
+223 ALEFL
-228 PEQIGDLHNCTELDL
+228 PEEVGNLHNCTELDL
-243 SGNCLLSIPD
+243 SGNRLSSIPD

-288 LQNNRL
+288 LQNNCL
-294 RAIPAEI
+294 RAVPPEI
-301 QTLPFVHIRGNPL
+301 QTSPFVHLRGNPL
-314 GKTEPSLQAGNCK
+314 GETEPSPQADES
-327 ASAAVC
+327 SAGGLRR
-333 SAQLFPHS
+333 LF
-341 AQHGVDGLSN
+341 L
-351 LYLLLL
+351 
-357 PKSYRHRYSH
+357 
-367 CQKARKT
+367 T
-374 LCCIRRG
+374 
-381 QSLHDVINSCISSG
+381 SG
-395 SFTVT
+395 EDSFTVT
-400 SEGCNVFLACGT
+400 SEGCRVVLACGIH
-412 RFYFPPGAASDPLK
+412 FYFPPGAASDPLR
-426 IHFRSFIPDLQW
+426 IYFRTLAPDPRW

-450 VLELQPHGVQFQ
+450 VLELQPHGLKFQ

-469 PYISPQTPH
+469 PYASPQTLH
-478 QHEVVVRTF
+478 QREVVVRTF
-487 NEQSWSDLK
+487 SGQSWSDLRTGVEQK
-496 TRVIQRR
+496 R
-503 KSKKCV
+503 KSKHV
-509 AHCCVLHFS
+509 AHCSVLHFS

-531 EVPAEGTL
+531 KVPTEGTL

-544 DPNIKVIFPPGVTKE
+544 DPSIKVTFPPGVTE
-559 PRSVKLQVCML
+559 ETRSVKLQVHI
-570 FARAAFACWVL
+570 
-581 EELSEQCGNL
+581 EEL
-591 VPDCFAHC
+591 
-599 AVCHIQVLPVSAEEI
+599 
-614 QEITASAECRA
+614 TADAGCRA
-625 SPLLYL
+625 SPLLCL
-631 SQDSTVDFLKPVRI
+631 SQDSLVDFLRPVRI

-664 ILHGDLEGQTWND
+664 LLHGDLEGQTWDD
-677 ITSEVVLE
+677 ITSQVVLE

-711 GGIAKKVYERLRL
+711 GGIAKKVYERLRM

-777 QFFAAFERG
+777 QFFAAFEHG

-829 GQSLTA
+829 GQ
-835 CFLFAKVSFYR
+835 VSFYR
-846 GAVPDSIPE
+846 GAVPESISE
-855 DASRR
+855 DARRR

-876 PQLKPR
+876 PRLKPR
-882 WDENPGPLY
+882 WSENPSPLN

-917 RRVGADWQSIG
+917 RRVGADWQTVG
-928 LNLGL
+928 LHLGL
-933 TYQQIERIGYNN
+933 SYQQIERIG
-945 REDLNKQIL
+945 EDLNKQIL

-968 GCVSKLIRA
+968 DCVSKLITA

-989 VEAIIE
+989 VETIIE
-995 LGRQKYSDSIR
+995 LGRQKYRESIR

-1016 EDSA
+1016 EDSAIPQGPASSQGAGC

>member
-1 MSAALWC
+1 LTLLLRVLLGRYLVSGLLASDVGAKAIFPRLLVPAALWC

-18 ACLDAVD
+18 ACLDPVD
-25 EIQKMA
+25 EMQKMA

-46 ALALAGSCLADNRL
+46 APAPAGSCLADNRL

-69 RRFLQLFKEQQ
+69 RRFLQLFEEQQ
-80 GEVVQVEFL
+80 GELVQVEFL

-99 PALGSLPHLKH
+99 TALGSLPHLKH

-139 FGNLSC
+139 FGNLRC
-145 LTHLDLSFN
+145 LSHLDLSFN
-154 RLSTLPSCILHLPSL
+154 RLSTLPNCILHLPSL
-169 RVLLVSHNSLVTLPE
+169 RVLMVSHNSLVTLPE
-184 DFGRLSKLTFFSAM
+184 DFGSLSKLTFFSAM
-198 KNLLKD
+198 KNQLKD

-214 LQNLDLSEN
+214 LQDLNLSEN

-228 PEQIGDLHNCTELDL
+228 PEEVGNLHNCTELDL
-243 SGNCLLSIPD
+243 SGNRLLSIPD

-288 LQNNRL
+288 LQNNCL

-301 QTLPFVHIRGNPL
+301 QALPFVHVRGNPL
-314 GKTEPSLQAGNCK
+314 GETEPSPQADTSSTRRLK
-327 ASAAVC
+327 RLFLAS
-333 SAQLFPHS
+333 
-341 AQHGVDGLSN
+341 GE
-351 LYLLLL
+351 
-357 PKSYRHRYSH
+357 
-367 CQKARKT
+367 
-374 LCCIRRG
+374 
-381 QSLHDVINSCISSG
+381 G

-400 SEGCNVFLACGT
+400 SEGCRVVLACGIH
-412 RFYFPPGAASDPLK
+412 FYFPPGAASAPLR
-426 IHFRSFIPDLQW
+426 IHFRSLTPDPQW

-450 VLELQPHGVQFQ
+450 VLELQPHGIQFQ

-469 PYISPQTPH
+469 PFISPQTPH
-478 QHEVVVRTF
+478 QNEVVIRTF
-487 NEQSWSDLK
+487 SGQSWNDLK
-496 TRVIQRR
+496 TRVKQKR

-531 EVPAEGTL
+531 KVPAEGTL

-544 DPNIKVIFPPGVTKE
+544 DPNIKVVFPPGVTQE
-559 PRSVKLQVCML
+559 PRSVKL
-570 FARAAFACWVL
+570 
-581 EELSEQCGNL
+581 
-591 VPDCFAHC
+591 
-599 AVCHIQVLPVSAEEI
+599 QVLPVSAEEI
-614 QEITASAECRA
+614 EEITAHAECRA

-631 SQDSTVDFLKPVRI
+631 SQDSPADFLKPVRI
-645 QLPLPPGVTGL
+645 QLPLPPGITGL

-733 RKKDPEQV
+733 RKRDPEQV
-741 LLQCVPKHK
+741 LLQ
-750 VDPVLKKL
+750 
-758 QDRYRG
+758 Y
-764 PEPSDMVEMFEGE
+764 
-777 QFFAAFERG
+777 
-786 ISIDM
+786 
-791 DRPDCVDGRLSFIF
+791 RPDCVDGRLSFIF

-821 DRKGQAVK
+821 DRKDQAVK
-829 GQSLTA
+829 GQ
-835 CFLFAKVSFYR
+835 VSFYR

-882 WDENPGPLY
+882 WDENPSPLY

-968 GCVSKLIRA
+968 DCVSKLIRA
-977 MKESGRQ
+977 LKESGRQ

-989 VEAIIE
+989 VEAIVE
-995 LGRQKYSDSIR
+995 LGRQKYSESIR
-1006 RVGLEQESST
+1006 RLGLEQESST
-1016 EDSA
+1016 EDSAIAVGEEWKS

>member
-1 MSAALWC
+1 M
-8 CQCLPAWQVR
+8 
-18 ACLDAVD
+18 
-25 EIQKMA
+25 QKMA
-31 ELLGLRDECGEGTLG
+31 EPLGLRDECGEGALG
-46 ALALAGSCLADNRL
+46 APALSGSCLADNRL

-69 RRFLQLFKEQQ
+69 CRFLQLFEGRQ

-89 RLSSNDCLLD
+89 RLSSNDRLLGTT
-99 PALGSLPHLKH
+99 LGILPHLKH
-110 LKSLVL
+110 VKSLVL

-121 RDEFGSYQHG
+121 RDEFGSCQHG

-139 FGNLSC
+139 VGNLRC

-154 RLSTLPSCILHLPSL
+154 SLSTLPSCILHLTSL
-169 RVLLVSHNSLVTLPE
+169 RALLVSHNSLVALPE
-184 DFGRLSKLTFFSAM
+184 DFGNLSKLTYFSAM
-198 KNLLKD
+198 KNQLKH
-204 LPQSIGELSM
+204 LPQSIGELAV
-214 LQNLDLSEN
+214 LQDLDLSEN
-223 ALELL
+223 ALEFL
-228 PEQIGDLHNCTELDL
+228 PEEAGNLHSCTDLDL
-243 SGNCLLSIPD
+243 SGNRLSSIPD

-288 LQNNRL
+288 LQNNCL
-294 RAIPAEI
+294 RAVPPEI
-301 QTLPFVHIRGNPL
+301 QTSPFVRLRGNPL
-314 GKTEPSLQAGNCK
+314 GETEPSLQADESSAGGLRRLFL
-327 ASAAVC
+327 AS
-333 SAQLFPHS
+333 
-341 AQHGVDGLSN
+341 GED
-351 LYLLLL
+351 
-357 PKSYRHRYSH
+357 
-367 CQKARKT
+367 
-374 LCCIRRG
+374 
-381 QSLHDVINSCISSG
+381 

-400 SEGCNVFLACGT
+400 SEGCKVVLACGIH
-412 RFYFPPGAASDPLK
+412 FYFPPGAASDPLQ
-426 IHFRSFIPDLQW
+426 IYFRTLAPDPQW

-450 VLELQPHGVQFQ
+450 VLELQPHGVKFQ

-469 PYISPQTPH
+469 PYASPQTLH
-478 QHEVVVRTF
+478 QREVVVRTF
-487 NEQSWSDLK
+487 SGQSWSDLR
-496 TRVIQRR
+496 TRGEQKR
-503 KSKKCV
+503 KAKKHV
-509 AHCCVLHFS
+509 AHCSVLHFS

-531 EVPAEGTL
+531 KVPAEGTL

-544 DPNIKVIFPPGVTKE
+544 DPNIKVTFPPGVTE
-559 PRSVKLQVCML
+559 ETRSVKL
-570 FARAAFACWVL
+570 
-581 EELSEQCGNL
+581 
-591 VPDCFAHC
+591 
-599 AVCHIQVLPVSAEEI
+599 QVLPVSAEEI
-614 QEITASAECRA
+614 EEITANAGCRA
-625 SPLLYL
+625 SPLLCL
-631 SQDSTVDFLKPVRI
+631 SQDSLVDFLRPVRI

-664 ILHGDLEGQTWND
+664 LLHGDLEGQTWDD
-677 ITSEVVLE
+677 ITNQVVLE

-711 GGIAKKVYERLRL
+711 GGIAKKVYERLRM

-829 GQSLTA
+829 GQ
-835 CFLFAKVSFYR
+835 VSFYR
-846 GAVPDSIPE
+846 GAVPESIPE

-876 PQLKPR
+876 PRLKPR
-882 WDENPGPLY
+882 WGENPGPLN

-917 RRVGADWQSIG
+917 RRVGADWQTVG

-945 REDLNKQIL
+945 REDLDKQIL

-968 GCVSKLIRA
+968 DCVSKLIAA
-977 MKESGRQ
+977 MKESGRE

-989 VEAIIE
+989 VETIIE
-995 LGRQKYSDSIR
+995 LGRQKYRESIR

-1016 EDSA
+1016 EDSAVAMT

>member
-1 MSAALWC
+1 
-8 CQCLPAWQVR
+8 
-18 ACLDAVD
+18 
-25 EIQKMA
+25 MA
-31 ELLGLRDECGEGTLG
+31 ELLGLRDECGEGALG
-46 ALALAGSCLADNRL
+46 APLLGGSCLADNRL

-69 RRFLQLFKEQQ
+69 HRFLQLFEARQ

-89 RLSSNDCLLD
+89 RLSSNNHLLGTT
-99 PALGSLPHLKH
+99 LGILPHLKH

-121 RDEFGSYQHG
+121 RDEFGSCQCG
-131 SLTSLPPD
+131 SLTHLPPD
-139 FGNLSC
+139 IGNLRR

-154 RLSTLPSCILHLPSL
+154 SLSTLPSCILHLPSL
-169 RVLLVSHNSLVTLPE
+169 RVLLVSHNSLVALPE
-184 DFGRLSKLTFFSAM
+184 DFGSLSKLTFFSAM
-198 KNLLKD
+198 KNHLKD
-204 LPQSIGELSM
+204 LPQSIGELVV
-214 LQNLDLSEN
+214 LQDLDLSEN
-223 ALELL
+223 ALEFL
-228 PEQIGDLHNCTELDL
+228 PEEIGKLHSCTEMDL
-243 SGNCLLSIPD
+243 SGNRLLSIPD

-288 LQNNRL
+288 LQNNHL
-294 RAIPAEI
+294 RVVPPEI
-301 QTLPFVHIRGNPL
+301 QTSPFVHLRGNPL
-314 GKTEPSLQAGNCK
+314 GEPEPSPQADESHAGGLRRLFL
-327 ASAAVC
+327 AS
-333 SAQLFPHS
+333 
-341 AQHGVDGLSN
+341 GED
-351 LYLLLL
+351 
-357 PKSYRHRYSH
+357 
-367 CQKARKT
+367 
-374 LCCIRRG
+374 
-381 QSLHDVINSCISSG
+381 

-400 SEGCNVFLACGT
+400 SEGCKVVLACGIH
-412 RFYFPPGAASDPLK
+412 FYFPPGATSDPLR
-426 IHFRSFIPDLQW
+426 IDFRILAPNPQW

-450 VLELQPHGVQFQ
+450 VLELQPHGVKFK

-469 PYISPQTPH
+469 PYASPQTLR
-478 QHEVVVRTF
+478 QREVVVWTF
-487 NEQSWSDLK
+487 SGQSWSDLR
-496 TRVIQRR
+496 TRVERKR
-503 KSKKCV
+503 KSKKPV
-509 AHCCVLHFS
+509 AHCSVLHFS

-531 EVPAEGTL
+531 QVPTEGTL

-544 DPNIKVIFPPGVTKE
+544 DPNIKVTFPPGVTE
-559 PRSVKLQVCML
+559 ETRSVKL
-570 FARAAFACWVL
+570 
-581 EELSEQCGNL
+581 
-591 VPDCFAHC
+591 
-599 AVCHIQVLPVSAEEI
+599 QVLPVSAEEI
-614 QEITASAECRA
+614 EELTGAAGCRA
-625 SPLLYL
+625 SPLLCL
-631 SQDSTVDFLKPVRI
+631 SQDSPVDFLRPVRI

-664 ILHGDLEGQTWND
+664 LLHGDLEGQTWDD
-677 ITSEVVLE
+677 ITSQVVLE

-711 GGIAKKVYERLRL
+711 GGIAKKVYERLRM

-786 ISIDM
+786 ISIDT

-829 GQSLTA
+829 GQ
-835 CFLFAKVSFYR
+835 VSFYR
-846 GAVPDSIPE
+846 GAVPESVPE
-855 DASRR
+855 EASRR
-860 RKGPDSLWLA
+860 RKGQDSLWLA

-876 PQLKPR
+876 PRLKPC
-882 WDENPGPLY
+882 WGENPHPLN

-917 RRVGADWQSIG
+917 RRVGTDWQTIG

-933 TYQQIERIGYNN
+933 TYPQIERIGYNN
-945 REDLNKQIL
+945 REDLDKQIL
-954 DMLFSWA
+954 EMLFSWA

-968 GCVSKLIRA
+968 DCVSKLIRA

-989 VEAIIE
+989 VETIVE
-995 LGRQKYSDSIR
+995 LGRQKYRESIR

-1016 EDSA
+1016 EDSAIAMT

>member
-1 MSAALWC
+1 M
-8 CQCLPAWQVR
+8 
-18 ACLDAVD
+18 
-25 EIQKMA
+25 
-31 ELLGLRDECGEGTLG
+31 
-46 ALALAGSCLADNRL
+46 
-60 NLDVYPDGC
+60 
-69 RRFLQLFKEQQ
+69 QLTAQM
-80 GEVVQVEFL
+80 
-89 RLSSNDCLLD
+89 
-99 PALGSLPHLKH
+99 
-110 LKSLVL
+110 
-116 KGGHA
+116 GGHFLFQPA
-121 RDEFGSYQHG
+121 
-131 SLTSLPPD
+131 
-139 FGNLSC
+139 
-145 LTHLDLSFN
+145 
-154 RLSTLPSCILHLPSL
+154 
-169 RVLLVSHNSLVTLPE
+169 
-184 DFGRLSKLTFFSAM
+184 
-198 KNLLKD
+198 
-204 LPQSIGELSM
+204 
-214 LQNLDLSEN
+214 
-223 ALELL
+223 
-228 PEQIGDLHNCTELDL
+228 
-243 SGNCLLSIPD
+243 
-253 SLANLKSLRRLHLH
+253 ANLKSLRRLHLH

-288 LQNNRL
+288 LQNNCL

-301 QTLPFVHIRGNPL
+301 QALPFVHVRGNPL
-314 GKTEPSLQAGNCK
+314 GETEPSPQA
-327 ASAAVC
+327 AAEP
-333 SAQLFPHS
+333 FPPS
-341 AQHGVDGLSN
+341 KSIADLTFPVIS
-351 LYLLLL
+351 
-357 PKSYRHRYSH
+357 PK
-367 CQKARKT
+367 T
-374 LCCIRRG
+374 TG
-381 QSLHDVINSCISSG
+381 QSRFFHSLHTGHALPSLICIG
-395 SFTVT
+395 SHRV
-400 SEGCNVFLACGT
+400 ELA
-412 RFYFPPGAASDPLK
+412 LVL
-426 IHFRSFIPDLQW
+426 SFQL
-438 VKLRHH
+438 VSLTGM
-444 DVLLSR
+444 L
-450 VLELQPHGVQFQ
+450 FC

-487 NEQSWSDLK
+487 SGQSWNDLK
-496 TRVIQRR
+496 TR
-503 KSKKCV
+503 CV

-531 EVPAEGTL
+531 KVPAEGTL

-544 DPNIKVIFPPGVTKE
+544 DPNIKVIFPPGVTEE

-570 FARAAFACWVL
+570 FG
-581 EELSEQCGNL
+581 ELWSQ
-591 VPDCFAHC
+591 
-599 AVCHIQVLPVSAEEI
+599 
-614 QEITASAECRA
+614 AECRA

-631 SQDSTVDFLKPVRI
+631 SQDSMVDFLKPVRI

-685 FTHLYAVFEVTHFS
+685 FTHLYAMFEAMTLTLSVPFS
-699 WYWLWYTTKTYI
+699 FYKSGPTPFSGYWLWYTTKTYI

-733 RKKDPEQV
+733 RKRDPEQV

-811 MKEIYVTSPV
+811 MKEIYV
-821 DRKGQAVK
+821 
-829 GQSLTA
+829 
-835 CFLFAKVSFYR
+835 SFYR

-882 WDENPGPLY
+882 WDENPTPLY

-933 TYQQIERIGYNN
+933 TYQQIE
-945 REDLNKQIL
+945 EDLNKQIL

-968 GCVSKLIRA
+968 DCVSKLIRA
-977 MKESGRQ
+977 LKESGRQ

-989 VEAIIE
+989 VEAIVE
-995 LGRQKYSDSIR
+995 LGRQKYSESIR
-1006 RVGLEQESST
+1006 RLGLDDGAWGLLPPQGPESS
-1016 EDSA
+1016 

>member
-1 MSAALWC
+1 M
-8 CQCLPAWQVR
+8 
-18 ACLDAVD
+18 
-25 EIQKMA
+25 QKMA
-31 ELLGLRDECGEGTLG
+31 ELLELRDECGEGASG
-46 ALALAGSCLADNRL
+46 ASALAGSCLADNRL

-69 RRFLQLFKEQQ
+69 HRFLQLFKGRR

-89 RLSSNDCLLD
+89 RLSSNDRLLGTT
-99 PALGSLPHLKH
+99 LGILPHLKH

-121 RDEFGSYQHG
+121 RDEFGSCQRG

-139 FGNLSC
+139 VGNLSC

-154 RLSTLPSCILHLPSL
+154 SLSTLPSCIVHLPSL
-169 RVLLVSHNSLVTLPE
+169 RVLLVSHNSLVALPE
-184 DFGRLSKLTFFSAM
+184 DFGSLSKLTFFSAM
-198 KNLLKD
+198 KNQLKD
-204 LPQSIGELSM
+204 LPQSIGELAV
-214 LQNLDLSEN
+214 LQDLDLSEN
-223 ALELL
+223 ALEFL
-228 PEQIGDLHNCTELDL
+228 PEEVGNLHNCTELDL
-243 SGNCLLSIPD
+243 SGNRLSSIPD

-288 LQNNRL
+288 LQNNCL
-294 RAIPAEI
+294 RAVPPEI
-301 QTLPFVHIRGNPL
+301 QTSPFVRLRGNPL
-314 GKTEPSLQAGNCK
+314 GETEPSPQADESSAGAVRRLFL
-327 ASAAVC
+327 AS
-333 SAQLFPHS
+333 
-341 AQHGVDGLSN
+341 GED
-351 LYLLLL
+351 
-357 PKSYRHRYSH
+357 
-367 CQKARKT
+367 
-374 LCCIRRG
+374 
-381 QSLHDVINSCISSG
+381 

-400 SEGCNVFLACGT
+400 SEGCKVVLACGIH
-412 RFYFPPGAASDPLK
+412 FYFPPGTASDPLR
-426 IHFRSFIPDLQW
+426 IYFRTLAPDPQW

-450 VLELQPHGVQFQ
+450 VLELQPHGVKFQ

-469 PYISPQTPH
+469 PYASPQTLH
-478 QHEVVVRTF
+478 QREVVVRTF
-487 NEQSWSDLK
+487 SGQSWSDLR
-496 TRVIQRR
+496 TRVEQKR
-503 KSKKCV
+503 KSKKHV
-509 AHCCVLHFS
+509 AHCSVLHFS

-531 EVPAEGTL
+531 KVPTEGTL

-544 DPNIKVIFPPGVTKE
+544 DPNIKVTFPPGVTE
-559 PRSVKLQVCML
+559 ETRSVKLQV
-570 FARAAFACWVL
+570 
-581 EELSEQCGNL
+581 LS
-591 VPDCFAHC
+591 
-599 AVCHIQVLPVSAEEI
+599 VSAEELE
-614 QEITASAECRA
+614 EITADAGCRA
-625 SPLLYL
+625 SPLLCL
-631 SQDSTVDFLKPVRI
+631 SQDSLVDFLRPVRI

-664 ILHGDLEGQTWND
+664 LLHGDLEGQTWDD
-677 ITSEVVLE
+677 ITSQVVLE

-711 GGIAKKVYERLRL
+711 GGIAKKVYERLRM

-829 GQSLTA
+829 GQ
-835 CFLFAKVSFYR
+835 VSFYR
-846 GAVPDSIPE
+846 GAVPESIPE

-876 PQLKPR
+876 PRLKPR
-882 WDENPGPLY
+882 WGENPGPLN

-917 RRVGADWQSIG
+917 RRLGADWQTIG

-945 REDLNKQIL
+945 REDLDKQIL

-968 GCVSKLIRA
+968 DCVSKLITA

-989 VEAIIE
+989 IETIIE
-995 LGRQKYSDSIR
+995 LGRQKYRESIR

-1016 EDSA
+1016 EDSAIAMV

>member
-1 MSAALWC
+1 M
-8 CQCLPAWQVR
+8 
-18 ACLDAVD
+18 
-25 EIQKMA
+25 QKMA
-31 ELLGLRDECGEGTLG
+31 ELLGLRDECGEGALG
-46 ALALAGSCLADNRL
+46 APALAGSCLADNRL

-80 GEVVQVEFL
+80 GEMVQVEFL

-99 PALGSLPHLKH
+99 TTLGSLSQLKH

-139 FGNLSC
+139 FGSLGC

-154 RLSTLPSCILHLPSL
+154 RLCTLPSSILHLPSL

-184 DFGRLSKLTFFSAM
+184 DFGRLNKLTFFSAM
-198 KNLLKD
+198 KNQLKD
-204 LPQSIGELSM
+204 LPKSIGELSM
-214 LQNLDLSEN
+214 LQDLDLSEN

-228 PEQIGDLHNCTELDL
+228 PEEVGNLHNCTELDL
-243 SGNCLLSIPD
+243 SGNRLLSIPD

-288 LQNNRL
+288 LQNNCL

-301 QTLPFVHIRGNPL
+301 QTLPFVHVRGNPL
-314 GKTEPSLQAGNCK
+314 GETEPSPQADK
-327 ASAAVC
+327 SSVRSLKRLFLAS
-333 SAQLFPHS
+333 
-341 AQHGVDGLSN
+341 GE
-351 LYLLLL
+351 
-357 PKSYRHRYSH
+357 
-367 CQKARKT
+367 
-374 LCCIRRG
+374 
-381 QSLHDVINSCISSG
+381 G

-400 SEGCNVFLACGT
+400 SEGCKVVLACGIH
-412 RFYFPPGAASDPLK
+412 FYFPPGAASDPLR
-426 IHFRSFIPDLQW
+426 ICFQSLTPDPQW

-469 PYISPQTPH
+469 PYISPETPH

-487 NEQSWSDLK
+487 SGQSWSDLK
-496 TRVIQRR
+496 TTVKRNR

-531 EVPAEGTL
+531 KVPTEGTL

-559 PRSVKLQVCML
+559 PRHVKL
-570 FARAAFACWVL
+570 
-581 EELSEQCGNL
+581 
-591 VPDCFAHC
+591 
-599 AVCHIQVLPVSAEEI
+599 QVLPVSAEEI
-614 QEITASAECRA
+614 QEITANAGCRA

-631 SQDSTVDFLKPVRI
+631 SQDSMVDFLKPVRI

-733 RKKDPEQV
+733 RKRDPEQV

-829 GQSLTA
+829 GQ
-835 CFLFAKVSFYR
+835 VSFYR

-882 WDENPGPLY
+882 WDENPGPQY

-961 QQNSEDP
+961 QQNAEDP
-968 GCVSKLIRA
+968 DCVSKLITA

-989 VEAIIE
+989 IEAIIE
-995 LGRQKYSDSIR
+995 LGRQKYSESIR

-1016 EDSA
+1016 EDSAIAMM

>member
-1 MSAALWC
+1 T
-8 CQCLPAWQVR
+8 
-18 ACLDAVD
+18 
-25 EIQKMA
+25 QKMA
-31 ELLGLRDECGEGTLG
+31 ELLGLGDECGEGASG
-46 ALALAGSCLADNRL
+46 ASALAGSCLADNRL

-69 RRFLQLFKEQQ
+69 HRFLRLFEGRR

-89 RLSSNDCLLD
+89 RLSSNDRLLGT
-99 PALGSLPHLKH
+99 ALGILPQLKH

-121 RDEFGSYQHG
+121 RDEFGSCQHG

-139 FGNLSC
+139 IGNLRC

-154 RLSTLPSCILHLPSL
+154 SLSTLPSCILHLPSL
-169 RVLLVSHNSLVTLPE
+169 RVLLVSHNSLVALPE
-184 DFGRLSKLTFFSAM
+184 DFGLLSKLTFFSAM
-198 KNLLKD
+198 KNQLKD
-204 LPQSIGELSM
+204 LPQSIGELSE
-214 LQNLDLSEN
+214 LQDLDLSEN
-223 ALELL
+223 ALEFL
-228 PEQIGDLHNCTELDL
+228 PEEVGNLHNCTELDL
-243 SGNCLLSIPD
+243 SGNRLSSIPD

-288 LQNNRL
+288 LQNNCL
-294 RAIPAEI
+294 RAVPREI
-301 QTLPFVHIRGNPL
+301 QTSPFVRLRGNPL
-314 GKTEPSLQAGNCK
+314 GETEPAPSAGLK
-327 ASAAVC
+327 
-333 SAQLFPHS
+333 
-341 AQHGVDGLSN
+341 
-351 LYLLLL
+351 
-357 PKSYRHRYSH
+357 
-367 CQKARKT
+367 
-374 LCCIRRG
+374 
-381 QSLHDVINSCISSG
+381 SLHAVICSCISSG

-400 SEGCNVFLACGT
+400 SEGCKVLLACGIH
-412 RFYFPPGAASDPLK
+412 FYFPPGAAPDPLR
-426 IHFRSFIPDLQW
+426 IYFRTLAPDPQW

-450 VLELQPHGVQFQ
+450 VLELQPHGVKFH

-469 PYISPQTPH
+469 PCASPQTLH
-478 QHEVVVRTF
+478 QREVVVRTF
-487 NEQSWSDLK
+487 SGQSWSDLR
-496 TRVIQRR
+496 TRVEQKR
-503 KSKKCV
+503 KSKKHV
-509 AHCCVLHFS
+509 AHCSVLHFS

-531 EVPAEGTL
+531 KVPTEGTL

-544 DPNIKVIFPPGVTKE
+544 DPNIKVTFPPGVTE
-559 PRSVKLQVCML
+559 EMRSVKL
-570 FARAAFACWVL
+570 
-581 EELSEQCGNL
+581 
-591 VPDCFAHC
+591 
-599 AVCHIQVLPVSAEEI
+599 QVLPVSAEEME
-614 QEITASAECRA
+614 EITADAGCRA
-625 SPLLYL
+625 SPLLCL
-631 SQDSTVDFLKPVRI
+631 SQDSLVDFLRPVRI

-656 NLDRSRLH
+656 NLDLSRLH
-664 ILHGDLEGQTWND
+664 LLRGDLEGQTWDD
-677 ITSEVVLE
+677 ITGQVVLE
-685 FTHLYAVFEVTHFS
+685 FTHLYAMFEVTHFS

-711 GGIAKKVYERLRL
+711 GGIAKKVYERLRM

-786 ISIDM
+786 ISIDT

-829 GQSLTA
+829 GQ
-835 CFLFAKVSFYR
+835 VSFYR
-846 GAVPDSIPE
+846 GAVPENIPE

-876 PQLKPR
+876 PRLKPR
-882 WDENPGPLY
+882 WGENTGPLN
-891 GFSFPPLNLGNA
+891 GFSFAPLNLGNA

-908 TQANLLSIA
+908 TQANLLTIA
-917 RRVGADWQSIG
+917 RRVGADWQTIG

-933 TYQQIERIGYNN
+933 TYQQLERIGYNN
-945 REDLNKQIL
+945 REDLDKQIL

-968 GCVSKLIRA
+968 DCVSKLITA
-977 MKESGRQ
+977 MKESGRR
-984 DIADE
+984 DIAEE
-989 VEAIIE
+989 VETIIE
-995 LGRQKYSDSIR
+995 LGRQKYRESIR

-1016 EDSA
+1016 EDSAIAMV

>member
-1 MSAALWC
+1 M
-8 CQCLPAWQVR
+8 
-18 ACLDAVD
+18 
-25 EIQKMA
+25 QKMA
-31 ELLGLRDECGEGTLG
+31 ELLGLGDECREGASG
-46 ALALAGSCLADNRL
+46 APVLAGSCLADNRL

-69 RRFLQLFKEQQ
+69 HWFLQLFERRQ

-89 RLSSNDCLLD
+89 RLSSNDHLLGTT
-99 PALGSLPHLKH
+99 LGILPNLKH

-121 RDEFGSYQHG
+121 RDEFGSCQHG
-131 SLTSLPPD
+131 SLTSLPRD
-139 FGNLSC
+139 LGNLRC

-154 RLSTLPSCILHLPSL
+154 SLYTLPSCILHLPSL
-169 RVLLVSHNSLVTLPE
+169 RVLLVSHNSLVALPE
-184 DFGRLSKLTFFSAM
+184 DFGSLSKLTFFSAM
-198 KNLLKD
+198 KNQLKD
-204 LPQSIGELSM
+204 LPPSIGELAV
-214 LQNLDLSEN
+214 LQDLDLSEN
-223 ALELL
+223 ALEVL
-228 PEQIGDLHNCTELDL
+228 PEEVGNLHNCTELDL
-243 SGNCLLSIPD
+243 SGNRLSSIPD
-253 SLANLKSLRRLHLH
+253 SFANLKSLRRLHLH
-267 SNLLVTVPASLAS
+267 SNLLVTVPALLAS

-288 LQNNRL
+288 LQNNCL
-294 RAIPAEI
+294 RAVPPEI
-301 QTLPFVHIRGNPL
+301 QTSPFVCLRGNPL
-314 GKTEPSLQAGNCK
+314 GETEPSPQADESSAGGLRRLFL
-327 ASAAVC
+327 AS
-333 SAQLFPHS
+333 
-341 AQHGVDGLSN
+341 GED
-351 LYLLLL
+351 
-357 PKSYRHRYSH
+357 
-367 CQKARKT
+367 
-374 LCCIRRG
+374 
-381 QSLHDVINSCISSG
+381 

-400 SEGCNVFLACGT
+400 SEGCKVVLACGIH
-412 RFYFPPGAASDPLK
+412 FYFPPGAASDSLQ
-426 IHFRSFIPDLQW
+426 IYFRTLAPDPQW

-444 DVLLSR
+444 DILLSR
-450 VLELQPHGVQFQ
+450 VLELQPHGVKFQ

-469 PYISPQTPH
+469 PYASPQTLH
-478 QHEVVVRTF
+478 EREVVVRTF
-487 NEQSWSDLK
+487 SGQSWSDLR
-496 TRVIQRR
+496 TRVEQKR
-503 KSKKCV
+503 KLKKHV
-509 AHCCVLHFS
+509 AHCSVLHFS

-531 EVPAEGTL
+531 KVPTEGTL

-544 DPNIKVIFPPGVTKE
+544 DPNIKVTFPPGVTE
-559 PRSVKLQVCML
+559 ETRSVKL
-570 FARAAFACWVL
+570 
-581 EELSEQCGNL
+581 
-591 VPDCFAHC
+591 
-599 AVCHIQVLPVSAEEI
+599 QVLPVSAEEI
-614 QEITASAECRA
+614 EEITADAGCRA

-631 SQDSTVDFLKPVRI
+631 SQDSLVDFLRPVRI

-664 ILHGDLEGQTWND
+664 LLHGNLEGQTWDD
-677 ITSEVVLE
+677 ITGQVVLE

-711 GGIAKKVYERLRL
+711 GGIAKKVYERLRM
-724 YQVNFIALQ
+724 YQ
-733 RKKDPEQV
+733 
-741 LLQCVPKHK
+741 

-829 GQSLTA
+829 GQ
-835 CFLFAKVSFYR
+835 VSFYR
-846 GAVPDSIPE
+846 GAVPESIPE

-876 PQLKPR
+876 PRLKPR
-882 WDENPGPLY
+882 WGENPGPLN
-891 GFSFPPLNLGNA
+891 GCFFPPLNLGNA

-917 RRVGADWQSIG
+917 RRVGADWQTIG

-945 REDLNKQIL
+945 REDLDKQIL

-968 GCVSKLIRA
+968 DCVSKLITA

-989 VEAIIE
+989 VDTIIE
-995 LGRQKYSDSIR
+995 LGRQKYRESIR

-1016 EDSA
+1016 EDSAIAMM

>member
-1 MSAALWC
+1 
-8 CQCLPAWQVR
+8 
-18 ACLDAVD
+18 
-25 EIQKMA
+25 MA
-31 ELLGLRDECGEGTLG
+31 ELQGLGDKCGEGASG
-46 ALALAGSCLADNRL
+46 APVLAGSCLADNRL

-69 RRFLQLFKEQQ
+69 HRFLQLFEGRR

-89 RLSSNDCLLD
+89 RLSSNDHLLGTT
-99 PALGSLPHLKH
+99 LGILPHLKH

-121 RDEFGSYQHG
+121 RDEFGSCQYG

-139 FGNLSC
+139 VGNLRC
-145 LTHLDLSFN
+145 LTHLDISFN
-154 RLSTLPSCILHLPSL
+154 SLSTLPSCILHLPSL
-169 RVLLVSHNSLVTLPE
+169 RMLLVSHNSLVALPE
-184 DFGRLSKLTFFSAM
+184 DFGSLSKLTFFSAM
-198 KNLLKD
+198 KNQLKD
-204 LPQSIGELSM
+204 LPQSIGELAV
-214 LQNLDLSEN
+214 LQDLDLSEN
-223 ALELL
+223 ALEFL
-228 PEQIGDLHNCTELDL
+228 PEEVGNLRNCTELDL
-243 SGNCLLSIPD
+243 SGNRLSSIPD

-288 LQNNRL
+288 LQNNCL
-294 RAIPAEI
+294 RTVPPEI
-301 QTLPFVHIRGNPL
+301 QTSPFVRLQGNPL
-314 GKTEPSLQAGNCK
+314 GEAEPSPQADEPSAGGLRRLFL
-327 ASAAVC
+327 AS
-333 SAQLFPHS
+333 
-341 AQHGVDGLSN
+341 GED
-351 LYLLLL
+351 
-357 PKSYRHRYSH
+357 
-367 CQKARKT
+367 
-374 LCCIRRG
+374 
-381 QSLHDVINSCISSG
+381 

-400 SEGCNVFLACGT
+400 SEGCKVVLACGIH
-412 RFYFPPGAASDPLK
+412 FYFPPGTASDPLR
-426 IHFRSFIPDLQW
+426 IYFRTLAPDPQW

-444 DVLLSR
+444 DVLLST
-450 VLELQPHGVQFQ
+450 VLELQPHGVEFQ
-462 QEVQIWM
+462 QEVQIWL
-469 PYISPQTPH
+469 PYASPQTLH
-478 QHEVVVRTF
+478 QREVVVRTF
-487 NEQSWSDLK
+487 SGQSWSDLR
-496 TRVIQRR
+496 TRVEQKR
-503 KSKKCV
+503 KSKHV
-509 AHCCVLHFS
+509 AHCSVLHFS

-531 EVPAEGTL
+531 KVPTEGTL

-544 DPNIKVIFPPGVTKE
+544 DPNIKVTFPPGVTE
-559 PRSVKLQVCML
+559 ETRSVKL
-570 FARAAFACWVL
+570 
-581 EELSEQCGNL
+581 
-591 VPDCFAHC
+591 
-599 AVCHIQVLPVSAEEI
+599 QVLPVSAEEI
-614 QEITASAECRA
+614 EEITADAGCRA
-625 SPLLYL
+625 SPLLCL
-631 SQDSTVDFLKPVRI
+631 SQDSLVDFLRPVRI

-664 ILHGDLEGQTWND
+664 LLHGDLEGQTWDD
-677 ITSEVVLE
+677 ITSQVALE

-711 GGIAKKVYERLRL
+711 GGIAKKVYERLRM

-786 ISIDM
+786 ICIDM
-791 DRPDCVDGRLSFIF
+791 DRPDCVDGRLLFIF

-829 GQSLTA
+829 GQ
-835 CFLFAKVSFYR
+835 VSFYR
-846 GAVPDSIPE
+846 GAVPESIPE

-876 PQLKPR
+876 PRLKPR
-882 WDENPGPLY
+882 WGENPGPLN

-917 RRVGADWQSIG
+917 RRMGADWQTIG

-933 TYQQIERIGYNN
+933 TYQQIE
-945 REDLNKQIL
+945 EDLDKQIL

-968 GCVSKLIRA
+968 DCVNKLITA

-989 VEAIIE
+989 VETIIE
-995 LGRQKYSDSIR
+995 LGRQKYRESIR
-1006 RVGLEQESST
+1006 RVGLGDNVLGLLPPQGPVSSQG
-1016 EDSA
+1016 AGH